1 MCCLSIKPF
10 GVALDGFLLPP
21 PGSPIA
27 EIYGVLLSRRV

>member
-21 PGSPIA
+21 GSPIA